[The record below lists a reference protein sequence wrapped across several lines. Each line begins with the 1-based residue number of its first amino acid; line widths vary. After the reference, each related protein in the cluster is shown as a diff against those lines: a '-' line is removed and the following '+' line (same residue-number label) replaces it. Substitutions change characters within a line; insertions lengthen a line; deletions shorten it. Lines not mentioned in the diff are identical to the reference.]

1 MIKIMKKNYLLLAV
15 TAIMMSVGAY
25 SLVDTKEASVL
36 MSLKEV
42 EALADQES
50 DGGEGRYSPYY
61 ISVDCCMKWEFDYTD
76 SQGASHY
83 RCVSWIQKTSVVCV
97 AGNESCTAYS
107 PC

>member
-1 MIKIMKKNYLLLAV
+1 MKKNYLLLAV

-50 DGGEGRYSPYY
+50 DGGL
-61 ISVDCCMKWEFDYTD
+61 V
-76 SQGASHY
+76 
-83 RCVSWIQKTSVVCV
+83 
-97 AGNESCTAYS
+97 
-107 PC
+107 

>member
-1 MIKIMKKNYLLLAV
+1 MKKNYLLLAV

-50 DGGEGRYSPYY
+50 DR
-61 ISVDCCMKWEFDYTD
+61 II
-76 SQGASHY
+76 AY
-83 RCVSWIQKTSVVCV
+83 REMVIVFF
-97 AGNESCTAYS
+97 
-107 PC
+107 

>member
-1 MIKIMKKNYLLLAV
+1 MKKNYLLLAV

-50 DGGEGRYSPYY
+50 DGGEVVIVRI
-61 ISVDCCMKWEFDYTD
+61 ISLWIVVRNGNSIIRIRKELVIIV
-76 SQGASHY
+76 
-83 RCVSWIQKTSVVCV
+83 VS
-97 AGNESCTAYS
+97 AGFKRLRLCA
-107 PC
+107 

>member
-1 MIKIMKKNYLLLAV
+1 MKKNYLLLAV

-36 MSLKEV
+36 MSLK
-42 EALADQES
+42 DQES

-61 ISVDCCMKWEFDYTD
+61 ISVDCCTKWEFDYTD

>member
-50 DGGEGRYSPYY
+50 DGGEGRYSPY
-61 ISVDCCMKWEFDYTD
+61 
-76 SQGASHY
+76 
-83 RCVSWIQKTSVVCV
+83 
-97 AGNESCTAYS
+97 
-107 PC
+107 

>member
-50 DGGEGRYSPYY
+50 DR
-61 ISVDCCMKWEFDYTD
+61 II
-76 SQGASHY
+76 AY
-83 RCVSWIQKTSVVCV
+83 REMVIVFF
-97 AGNESCTAYS
+97 
-107 PC
+107 

>member
-1 MIKIMKKNYLLLAV
+1 MKKNYLLLAV

-50 DGGEGRYSPYY
+50 DGGQHRGRDTKLLVLLKKLLHRYQKNLLYME
-61 ISVDCCMKWEFDYTD
+61 SVLL
-76 SQGASHY
+76 
-83 RCVSWIQKTSVVCV
+83 VVV
-97 AGNESCTAYS
+97 TT
-107 PC
+107 